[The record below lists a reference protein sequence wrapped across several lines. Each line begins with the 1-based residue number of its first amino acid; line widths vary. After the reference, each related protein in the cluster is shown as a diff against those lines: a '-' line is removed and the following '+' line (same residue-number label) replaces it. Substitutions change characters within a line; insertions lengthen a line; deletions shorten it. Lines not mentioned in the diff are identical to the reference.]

1 MKLAKKM
8 LMRVPSI
15 TSKQD
20 GSLTWWGFLL
30 LYNAVLVAAASAYWV
45 GSSVT
50 G

>member
-1 MKLAKKM
+1 MNFVKRT
-8 LMRVPSI
+8 LMRVPNI
-15 TSKQD
+15 TSKHD

-30 LYNAVLVAAASAYWV
+30 LYAAVMVAAASAYWV